1 MTVAAIALGDV
12 GDTRTVTA
20 VRRAK
25 TIDGME
31 EEAYLVNGKEKK
43 KKKKVSATRAPG
55 SEDMPEVQPLQ
66 GGVA

>member
-1 MTVAAIALGDV
+1 MMTVAAIALGDV
-12 GDTRTVTA
+12 GDTHTVTA

-43 KKKKVSATRAPG
+43 KKKSVGHAG
-55 SEDMPEVQPLQ
+55 SWV
-66 GGVA
+66 